1 MNENTNV
8 QIITLFPLAD
18 SMPPQLIN
26 NVSVTA
32 KICRERH
39 IGLNENTLRF
49 LCKTGQIPCIKV
61 GNKTLINWNVLMDYL
76 AKGGVRTEQS
86 ESEAPVPT
94 STAGGVRRSRPR
106 GLGVVSAP
114 PPVRTGGSYFGKEI
128 KYGKCADTQKQ
139 RPHKGVGRI

>member
-1 MNENTNV
+1 MKFIFSMVIYYNYDNTIELSTEAQHHHKGDFTMNENTNV

-18 SMPPQLIN
+18 NMPPQLIN

-32 KICRERH
+32 KICRELH

-76 AKGGVRTEQS
+76 TKGRVKIEQA
-86 ESEAPVPT
+86 ESEQPLPTSVAGGIRKVPT
-94 STAGGVRRSRPR
+94 RLKR
-106 GLGVVSAP
+106 
-114 PPVRTGGSYFGKEI
+114 
-128 KYGKCADTQKQ
+128 
-139 RPHKGVGRI
+139 

>member
-1 MNENTNV
+1 MITQLSYPQQLSITIKEVLPMNENTNV

-61 GNKTLINWNVLMDYL
+61 GNKTLINWNVLMEYL
-76 AKGGVRTEQS
+76 TKGGVKTEQA

-94 STAGGVRRSRPR
+94 SAAGGIRKIPTRLKR
-106 GLGVVSAP
+106 
-114 PPVRTGGSYFGKEI
+114 
-128 KYGKCADTQKQ
+128 
-139 RPHKGVGRI
+139 

>member
-1 MNENTNV
+1 MITQLSYPQQLSITIKEVLPMNENTNV

-76 AKGGVRTEQS
+76 TKGGVKTEQA

-94 STAGGVRRSRPR
+94 SAAGGIRKVPTRLKR
-106 GLGVVSAP
+106 
-114 PPVRTGGSYFGKEI
+114 
-128 KYGKCADTQKQ
+128 
-139 RPHKGVGRI
+139 

>member
-61 GNKTLINWNVLMDYL
+61 GNKTLINWNILMEYL
-76 AKGGVRTEQS
+76 TKGGIRSACSHVSSRRYPEGTHQV
-86 ESEAPVPT
+86 EAV
-94 STAGGVRRSRPR
+94 
-106 GLGVVSAP
+106 
-114 PPVRTGGSYFGKEI
+114 I
-128 KYGKCADTQKQ
+128 C
-139 RPHKGVGRI
+139 

>member
-1 MNENTNV
+1 MNENTHV

-76 AKGGVRTEQS
+76 TKGGVKTEQA
-86 ESEAPVPT
+86 ESETPVPT
-94 STAGGVRRSRPR
+94 SVAGGIRKVPPR
-106 GLGVVSAP
+106 LK
-114 PPVRTGGSYFGKEI
+114 R
-128 KYGKCADTQKQ
+128 
-139 RPHKGVGRI
+139 

>member
-1 MNENTNV
+1 MITQLSYPHQLSITIEEVLPMNENTNV

-76 AKGGVRTEQS
+76 TKGGVKTEQA

-94 STAGGVRRSRPR
+94 SVAGGIRKVPTRLKR
-106 GLGVVSAP
+106 
-114 PPVRTGGSYFGKEI
+114 
-128 KYGKCADTQKQ
+128 
-139 RPHKGVGRI
+139 

>member
-76 AKGGVRTEQS
+76 AKA
-86 ESEAPVPT
+86 ESELN
-94 STAGGVRRSRPR
+94 SRNPKRLFPR
-106 GLGVVSAP
+106 QQQEVSGRYP
-114 PPVRTGGSYFGKEI
+114 PG
-128 KYGKCADTQKQ
+128 
-139 RPHKGVGRI
+139 

>member
-1 MNENTNV
+1 MITQLSYPHQLSITIKEVLPMNENTNV

-18 SMPPQLIN
+18 NMPPQLIN

-76 AKGGVRTEQS
+76 TKGGVKTEQA

-94 STAGGVRRSRPR
+94 STAGGIRKIPTRLKR
-106 GLGVVSAP
+106 
-114 PPVRTGGSYFGKEI
+114 
-128 KYGKCADTQKQ
+128 
-139 RPHKGVGRI
+139 

>member
-1 MNENTNV
+1 MVTHSSCPTAAQYHYKGDFTMNENTNV

-94 STAGGVRRSRPR
+94 STAGGIRKIPTRLKR
-106 GLGVVSAP
+106 
-114 PPVRTGGSYFGKEI
+114 
-128 KYGKCADTQKQ
+128 
-139 RPHKGVGRI
+139 

>member
-61 GNKTLINWNVLMDYL
+61 GNKTLINWNVLMEY
-76 AKGGVRTEQS
+76 
-86 ESEAPVPT
+86 
-94 STAGGVRRSRPR
+94 
-106 GLGVVSAP
+106 

-128 KYGKCADTQKQ
+128 KYGECTNT
-139 RPHKGVGRI
+139 R

>member
-1 MNENTNV
+1 MITQLSYPHQLSITIKEVLPMNENTNV

-76 AKGGVRTEQS
+76 TKGGVKTEQA

-94 STAGGVRRSRPR
+94 SVAGGIRKVPTRLKR
-106 GLGVVSAP
+106 
-114 PPVRTGGSYFGKEI
+114 
-128 KYGKCADTQKQ
+128 
-139 RPHKGVGRI
+139 

>member
-18 SMPPQLIN
+18 NMPPQLIN

-76 AKGGVRTEQS
+76 TKGGVKTEQA
-86 ESEAPVPT
+86 ESEA
-94 STAGGVRRSRPR
+94 
-106 GLGVVSAP
+106 
-114 PPVRTGGSYFGKEI
+114 PVRTGGSYFGKEI